1 MKTTILIMA
10 LSALLCITSCGKKES
25 STLGEP
31 AAGAVDSTE
40 VDNTATDYPVPVSE
54 MEDTQI
60 TVTGS
65 VTGITNG
72 KDGYTAQI
80 KENSGKIYFAT
91 ISIPNLD
98 DAKQYR
104 QVKEGDSIT
113 VTGETWKMGEEEHI
127 KVAGLE

>member
-1 MKTTILIMA
+1 MKTTIFILAI
-10 LSALLCITSCGKKES
+10 SALLCITSCGKKES

-40 VDNTATDYPVPVSE
+40 VDNTAADYPVPVSE

-60 TVTGS
+60 TVTGRVID
-65 VTGITNG
+65 VTSG
-72 KDGYTAQI
+72 KDGYTTQI
-80 KENSGKIYFAT
+80 KDSSGKIYFAT
-91 ISIPNLD
+91 ISIPNLA

-104 QVKEGDSIT
+104 QVNEGDSIT

-127 KVAGLE
+127 KVAELE

>member
-1 MKTTILIMA
+1 MKTTAFLLA
-10 LSALLCITSCGKKES
+10 FSALLCVTACGKKES

-31 AAGAVDSTE
+31 AAGAVDSIE
-40 VDNTATDYPVPVSE
+40 IDKTATDYPVPVSE
-54 MEDTQI
+54 MEETQI
-60 TVTGS
+60 TVKGK

-80 KENSGKIYFAT
+80 KDDSGKLYFAT

-104 QVKEGDSIT
+104 QVKEGESIT
-113 VTGETWKMGEEEHI
+113 VTGETWEMGEEEHI
-127 KVAGLE
+127 KVAELE